1 MACVQYIYRT
11 ESPYN
16 LERKFYSVHE
26 FAIDKFFRR
35 KGAGTELFGFI
46 KKDVKKKGFP
56 KIEPDIWD
64 FNEVAI
70 KFYETQGFNLFHR
83 FMESSYKI

>member
-1 MACVQYIYRT
+1 MACVQYIYRI

-46 KKDVKKKGFP
+46 KKDIKKKGFP
-56 KIEPDIWD
+56 KIEPDIWE

-70 KFYETQGFNLFHR
+70 KFYETQGFNLFRR
-83 FMESSYKI
+83 FMEYQL